1 MFALATLLA
10 LATAPVLEQAYFAN
24 QYPAVQLQAQAR
36 VAANGNDPLGH
47 AYLARLAYKQ
57 GRWADAR
64 KELGKA
70 GQRELEA
77 VLAWGD
83 FLLYTGASQAAIGY
97 FQEARKLDP
106 GHSHAIYGLGA
117 AYLDTGRFQEAYD
130 LARGAEAMAAR
141 EGPFQHSRVLSI
153 LGGAQGLKANRGN
166 LADKLRFGPQVR
178 GTLERAMAVAPGN
191 PNAIYAVGRFY
202 LEAPAVIGGNPAKA
216 VPLLEK
222 AGALDP
228 CFFLG
233 QAYLAR
239 AYQATG
245 KPARARDVLAAYRK
259 RFAGLPAP
267 MREVADLR

>member
-1 MFALATLLA
+1 MLALLTVMA
-10 LATAPVLEQAYFAN
+10 LATAPALERAYFAN
-24 QYPAVQLQAQAR
+24 QYADVQAQAR
-36 VAANGNDPLGH
+36 ARVAAKASDPLGH
-47 AYLARLAYKQ
+47 AYLARLAYKR
-57 GRWADAR
+57 GEWDAAR
-64 KELGKA
+64 RELKKA
-70 GQRELEA
+70 GQQDLEA
-77 VLAWGD
+77 MLAWGD

-97 FQEARKLDP
+97 FQQARGQDP
-106 GHSHAIYGLGA
+106 GHSHAVYGLGA

-130 LARGAEAMAAR
+130 LAQGAEAMATR
-141 EGPFQHSRVLSI
+141 EGAFQLSRVLSI

-202 LEAPAVIGGNPAKA
+202 LEAPAVIGGNPTKA

-222 AGALDP
+222 AAALDP

-245 KPARARDVLAAYRK
+245 KPARAREVLAAYRK

-267 MREVADLR
+267 MREIAEI